1 MGMSEGIPVFSRVFL
16 SAVLISGC
24 VCMSGVANS
33 ATQQEFCILDNEVTD
48 KLGSDYEV
56 KGSGKPSELVA
67 GKGVRPTD
75 DGLVRVYTVDTDGN
89 EVQDGLAFFLYPE
102 IFAFEPKGRSTALAG
117 SAGTGGGYG
126 SGGGGGKICD

>member
-1 MGMSEGIPVFSRVFL
+1 MFSRVFL

-24 VCMSGVANS
+24 VGLSGVAVS
-33 ATQQEFCILDNEVTD
+33 ATQQEFCILDDAVTD
-48 KLGSDYEV
+48 KLGDDYEV

-75 DGLVRVYTVDTDGN
+75 DGLVRVYNVDGDGD
-89 EVQDGLAFFLYPE
+89 EIQDGLAFFLYPE

-126 SGGGGGKICD
+126 SGGGGGRICD

>member
-1 MGMSEGIPVFSRVFL
+1 MGTSEGVPVFSRVFL

-24 VCMSGVANS
+24 VCLSGVANS
-33 ATQQEFCILDNEVTD
+33 ATQQEFCILDNAVTD
-48 KLGSDYEV
+48 KLGGDYEV

-75 DGLVRVYTVDTDGN
+75 DGLVRVYNVDSDGN